1 MAFVARTSNP
11 SAPGIK
17 RVSIKHEAILNFLLA
32 HPLVK
37 MRDVAAHFEV
47 SQPWLSQII
56 HSDAFQRQLRA
67 RQDVH
72 FDASILPLMDRMQLV
87 AENAVDKLLAEIP
100 HETDVAKLNQVVDKT
115 LNRLGYGTSVP
126 QTQVNVQVNVEAS
139 ALDRAR
145 QLIGARRP
153 VPALEVSNANLG
165 DATALPE
172 GSGGAMGQAHSPAA
186 LPAEAS
192 PDAT

>member
-1 MAFVARTSNP
+1 MSFVARASKP
-11 SAPGIK
+11 AAPGIK

-37 MRDVAAHFEV
+37 LRDVAVHFEV

-72 FDASILPLMDRMQLV
+72 FDASILPIMDRMQLV
-87 AENAVDKLLAEIP
+87 AEKAVDKLLESLP
-100 HETDVAKLNQVVDKT
+100 YETDVAKLNQVVDKT
-115 LNRLGYGTSVP
+115 LNRLGYGTVVP

-153 VPALEVSNANLG
+153 AALEVTNANLG
-165 DATALPE
+165 DATALPKG
-172 GSGGAMGQAHSPAA
+172 GSGAVGQDHAPAA
-186 LPAEAS
+186 LRAEAS